1 MEENEYIPK
10 SSSKPASKTEEPTRA
25 RVKKQEE
32 AVPGRQKDSKKSSN
46 EGPSAAAKLKE
57 RINFPKIKIIVGA
70 LLSL

>member
-32 AVPGRQKDSKKSSN
+32 AEPGRQKDSKKSSN
-46 EGPSAAAKLKE
+46 DGPSATAKLK
-57 RINFPKIKIIVGA
+57 
-70 LLSL
+70 